1 MFSTEYVLQRRY
13 IDQYR
18 IAPDLN
24 VQVTRR
30 AYRRFGG
37 WVLGLHSTDNKEK
50 LIVKLEQSGYHAGR
64 NI

>member
-1 MFSTEYVLQRRY
+1 MFLRNIFTKEV
-13 IDQYR
+13 YR
-18 IAPDLN
+18 PISDSARPERSGDEE
-24 VQVTRR
+24 R

-37 WVLGLHSTDNKEK
+37 WLEGLHSTDNKEK